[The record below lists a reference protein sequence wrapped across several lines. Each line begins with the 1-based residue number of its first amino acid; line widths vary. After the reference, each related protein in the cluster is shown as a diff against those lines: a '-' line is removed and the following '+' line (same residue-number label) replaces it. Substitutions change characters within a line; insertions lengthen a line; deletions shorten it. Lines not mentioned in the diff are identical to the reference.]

1 MRLRH
6 LTHRSPWHMAEQDP
20 RHMARRYARPEKGD
34 YRYKLILGFFILAF
48 LLGFAGVVYFGMH
61 YSTGKLLFWLF
72 LVWTVFFG
80 VTIYGWTDERRYAKY
95 EHYMIPVVFGAVFL
109 LLVAL
114 FIAGLVIN
122 VPKILSGENML
133 TDLLAT
139 VIVEASL
146 GAFAYFT
153 YVFFIKEYVDKLLR
167 K

>member
-6 LTHRSPWHMAEQDP
+6 LTHRSPGHMAEQDP
-20 RHMARRYARPEKGD
+20 KHMARKYRRPEKGD

-48 LLGFAGVVYFGMH
+48 LLGFAGVVFFGMH
-61 YSTGKLLFWLF
+61 YSTGKLMFWVF
-72 LVWTVFFG
+72 LIWTVFFG

-167 K
+167 R